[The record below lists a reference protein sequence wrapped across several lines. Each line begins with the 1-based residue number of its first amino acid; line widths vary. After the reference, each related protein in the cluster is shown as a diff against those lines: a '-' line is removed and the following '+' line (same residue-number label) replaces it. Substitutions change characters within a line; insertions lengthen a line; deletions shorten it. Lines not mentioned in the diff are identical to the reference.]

1 VPKRSLTFARGS
13 AYVGAGFSSLILIF
27 FRRPGLM
34 LQIVGPLFY
43 GVAVALWAPPPHPE
57 FTAPP
62 GVQSVQA
69 SIVVLARS
77 GSRIRL
83 EPRPWVSGS
92 VVRFSDGLV
101 IRVTEVTPALVGG
114 VILEG
119 DASPGDTLTVRSLT
133 SEVAQLRV
141 GGRLPATVRAEIVR
155 LGAHLPVTFEED
167 VAGSAPDLVFQLDG
181 DRLEVLSRDGGL
193 RDVVVLR
200 EAPEEAVGAILT
212 REIGARQLAMLANP
226 LQPFDVR
233 ITVLVDGAGSGAAGT
248 AVPTVPVG
256 SEIGFRVASDRDGYL
271 TLINLSPDG
280 SVAVLSP
287 TPEGYVH
294 VRAGDWVVIPQPG
307 SDLAYRVGY
316 PTGVGLIRAVVTAEP
331 LPIHAGRD
339 GLRFPAVEDWGAHLQ
354 DALGV
359 VVRGNRV
366 EMDVSR
372 TGGGWSSALVLY
384 SVFDPF

>member
-1 VPKRSLTFARGS
+1 
-13 AYVGAGFSSLILIF
+13 
-27 FRRPGLM
+27 M
-34 LQIVGPLFY
+34 LQILGPLFY
-43 GVAVALWAPPPHPE
+43 GVAVAFLAPPPPPDLA
-57 FTAPP
+57 APP
-62 GVQSVQA
+62 SVQSVQA

-101 IRVTEVTPALVGG
+101 IRVTEVTPTLVGG

-119 DASPGDTLTVRSLT
+119 DASPGDTLTVRSVT

-141 GGRLPATVRAEIVR
+141 GGRLPAAVRAEIVR
-155 LGAHLPVTFEED
+155 LGAQLPVTFEED
-167 VAGSAPDLVFQLDG
+167 AAGFAPDLVFQLDG

-200 EAPEEAVGAILT
+200 EAPEEAVGAVLT

-226 LQPFDVR
+226 LQPFEVR
-233 ITVLVDGAGSGAAGT
+233 VTVLVDGAGSGAADT

-256 SEIGFRVASDRDGYL
+256 SEMGFRVASDRDGYL

-287 TPEGYVH
+287 TPEGYVQ
-294 VRAGDWVVIPQPG
+294 VRAGEMVVIPRPG
-307 SDLAYRVGY
+307 SLFAYRVGY
-316 PTGVGLIRAVVTAEP
+316 PTGVGLIRAVVTPEP
-331 LPIHAGRD
+331 LPIHVGRD
-339 GLRFPAVEDWGAHLQ
+339 GVRFPAVEDWSAHLR
-354 DALGV
+354 DVLGV
-359 VVRGNRV
+359 VVTGSRV
-366 EMDVSR
+366 QMDISR
-372 TGGGWSSALVLY
+372 TGAGWSSALALY